1 MAYYPQGNMHALV
14 LDEARRMSGF
24 GQVLE
29 ALGHLHEKGV
39 VHRDLKPE
47 NFLVELKPFFKVVI
61 TDFGMANVA
70 IDSAWLKTFCGSPK
84 YTAPEVF
91 PGLSNGHGPPADVW
105 SLGVIGTEWIY
116 DFLEPPQLPA
126 QKQGREVAKK
136 MWHKWIVTWAREL
149 RDTLRNEDEGED
161 QLIDILLHMVE
172 FKARKRWPAKK
183 CLMRGLEA
191 GLFKRRMA
199 DGLIVCA
206 NHKEENQEAGIKTP
220 TPASSSLR
228 ASRRQSGIDP
238 DATII
243 LDKLWDGVES
253 SSSR

>member
-1 MAYYPQGNMHALV
+1 MFAPNVAQVFELREKPEPTIIMAYYPQGNMVDALV

-47 NFLVELKPFFKVVI
+47 NFLVEFKPFFKVVI

-70 IDSAWLKTFCGSPK
+70 I
-84 YTAPEVF
+84 
-91 PGLSNGHGPPADVW
+91 
-105 SLGVIGTEWIY
+105 EWIY
-116 DFLEPPQLPA
+116 DFPEPPRVPI
-126 QKQGREVAKK
+126 QKQGREVAPKL
-136 MWHKWIVTWAREL
+136 WHEWVVTWAREL
-149 RDTLRNEDEGED
+149 RGTLKDEDEGED
-161 QLIDILLHMVE
+161 QLIHILLHMVD
-172 FKARKRWPAKK
+172 FKARSRWPAKK

-206 NHKEENQEAGIKTP
+206 NYKEEDPEAGIKTP
-220 TPASSSLR
+220 TPASPSLR
-228 ASRRQSGIDP
+228 ASQRQSGINS
-238 DATII
+238 DATTI
-243 LDKLWDGVES
+243 LDKLWDGAES
-253 SSSR
+253 FTLRHHSKYFSTTPIG